1 RDVRKQWKRN
11 RTAFKMK
18 DEDVPV
24 YPTIASQFNDP
35 GITWMF
41 VNLNRLLREK
51 LGLGTEGAAPT
62 DQAPSHVGA
71 AHGRDAK
78 ASPSVIPSAARD
90 LASAS
95 EQRDPSASPRDDKS
109 GGRITNPRVD
119 WQPHLDTSLKEPR
132 ATVLIP
138 GNRGRYLAEIAEQ
151 RRSINKA
158 AETQAEIAS
167 RAQSYYQVL
176 SELDDPKL
184 PPPLALYADADTSP
198 ALVGAASAAMEKPSH
213 AEAPAQSSRGRGS
226 IGGTARAPGESPAHD
241 TETVHGRD

>member
-119 WQPHLDTSLKEPR
+119 WQPHLDTRLSAPR
-132 ATVLIP
+132 ATVL
-138 GNRGRYLAEIAEQ
+138 
-151 RRSINKA
+151 
-158 AETQAEIAS
+158 
-167 RAQSYYQVL
+167 
-176 SELDDPKL
+176 L
-184 PPPLALYADADTSP
+184 PPNG
-198 ALVGAASAAMEKPSH
+198 V
-213 AEAPAQSSRGRGS
+213 RS

-241 TETVHGRD
+241 TETVHGRDGEWSRPGREHAASSPAVVGATQVAISSTVDRSLLTLRQRYNDAINSLTSDSLRHLREWP